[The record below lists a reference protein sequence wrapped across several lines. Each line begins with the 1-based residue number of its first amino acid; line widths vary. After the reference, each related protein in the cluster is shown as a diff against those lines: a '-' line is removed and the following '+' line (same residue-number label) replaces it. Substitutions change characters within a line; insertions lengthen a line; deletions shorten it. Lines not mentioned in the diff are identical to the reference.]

1 MIAPELI
8 WNAVTASWLT
18 IAVYTVMAVLL
29 IETALIS
36 LDAEAA
42 LRQAHRN
49 ARKLVATLEVSR
61 PGQIEDLRPALA
73 DYIHRELWQRRYRLE
88 AVAENGP
95 TLGLICTTVVIAV
108 VLAKMGAEGEL
119 AAPAEMIAGLGAAAG
134 TTALGGIA
142 NLLATT
148 QRQRLDSAED
158 GLRHSLDMAASE
170 ASKRRNDTETLPEA
184 PGWATPHDHED
195 EGQGR
200 EHWEGH

>member
-1 MIAPELI
+1 MSVPELI
-8 WNAVTASWLT
+8 WNAVTASWMT
-18 IAVYTVMAVLL
+18 VAVYAVMALLL
-29 IETALIS
+29 IETVAIS
-36 LDAEAA
+36 LDAEGA
-42 LRQAHRN
+42 LRQARGN
-49 ARKLVATLEVSR
+49 SRALVATLEVSS
-61 PGQIEDLRPALA
+61 PGQIEDMRPVLA

-170 ASKRRNDTETLPEA
+170 ASKRRNDTEMLPEV
-184 PGWATPHDHED
+184 PGWAAPHDH